1 MFENME
7 KLQNLED
14 RYLDLEAKI
23 SDPSVIARQDEWQKY
38 TRAHA
43 RLTEVV
49 TVFREYK
56 KLAAA
61 YRDDEAIVTA
71 RDDEEL
77 AAMAEEEMAELR
89 PRIETF
95 EQRLTLL
102 LLPRDPND
110 ERKVIFMVSG
120 EDVYS
125 HLKFESGVHR
135 VQRVPE
141 TEAQGRIHT
150 STATVAVMPEA
161 QEVDVKIDPADIR
174 IDTYRAGG
182 AGGQYVN
189 KTESAVRMTHIP
201 TGIVAQC
208 QDEKSQAKNREKCL
222 RVLRARIYE
231 AAQEKQ
237 RQAEASERRSQVG
250 TGDRSERIRT
260 YNFPQGRVTDHRIG
274 LTLHKL
280 DEILNGRLDELID
293 ALRTEEQ
300 SRRLQ
305 QVK

>member
-1 MFENME
+1 M
-7 KLQNLED
+7 QNQTLTES
-14 RYLDLEAKI
+14 LA
-23 SDPSVIARQDEWQKY
+23 SFDPEIYGLLQDEIQK
-38 TRAHA
+38 
-43 RLTEVV
+43 
-49 TVFREYK
+49 
-56 KLAAA
+56 
-61 YRDDEAIVTA
+61 
-71 RDDEEL
+71 
-77 AAMAEEEMAELR
+77 
-89 PRIETF
+89 
-95 EQRLTLL
+95 QRFTLS
-102 LLPRDPND
+102 LLPTSNA
-110 ERKVIFMVSG
+110 VSPFSAYLKG
-120 EDVYS
+120 SILGNGHLDHHGVYS